1 MTETATSKTAII
13 SEQPTGTYLP
23 TYVFINKGLEIQTL
37 KDAWVSLFDIMDL
50 PKTHWT
56 LVALGIK
63 YSYSFQRW
71 VRQFYKPLTSRTSLY
86 YISRVLVFTGPEEL
100 IKLITFFDKIF

>member
-1 MTETATSKTAII
+1 MC
-13 SEQPTGTYLP
+13 L
-23 TYVFINKGLEIQTL
+23 NKGLEIQTL

-71 VRQFYKPLTSRTSLY
+71 VRQFYNHLTSRTSLY
-86 YISRVLVFTGPEEL
+86 YMYQGFLVFTGPEEL